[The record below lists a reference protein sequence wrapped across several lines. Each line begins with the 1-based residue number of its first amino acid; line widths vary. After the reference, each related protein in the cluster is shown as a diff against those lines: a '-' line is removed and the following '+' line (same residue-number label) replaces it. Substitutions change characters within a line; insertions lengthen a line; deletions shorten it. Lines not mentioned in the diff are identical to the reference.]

1 MNIVYSYG
9 NAEKGKLQHISKL
22 LEQLEVELKIV
33 KKRYWLLV
41 FFMYSDFNNADVE
54 HDLAVLIGQN
64 NLNLYPDILS
74 KPLAMKAAGV
84 LVHA

>member
-1 MNIVYSYG
+1 M
-9 NAEKGKLQHISKL
+9 
-22 LEQLEVELKIV
+22 
-33 KKRYWLLV
+33 

-54 HDLAVLIGQN
+54 HDLAVLVGQN

-84 LVHA
+84 LVNVRFSLSSHQ